1 MPSGV
6 GQVRVALVG
15 AGTMGSYHARV
26 VTESLDTEL
35 ACIVDPDEGVGTA
48 LADRFATRWV
58 PKLEDFRL
66 FDAVIIASPT
76 AHHVEWAQAALAAER
91 PVLVEK
97 PISVDV
103 AEVEALVDEAARCG
117 VPLMSGLL
125 ERFNPALMTLLEIVE
140 EPLHVNTVRHS
151 PYVDRIPTGVAYDL
165 LIHDVDLV
173 LRMAGQSPTDV
184 KAHLAYVHPKSDPE
198 SEDVVEASL
207 RFSTGLVAA
216 CSASRVSQ
224 RKIRALE
231 VAELDRLVEID
242 LVRQDITVYR
252 HVGADFL
259 SGAQTGYRQ
268 QTVIDI
274 PAIEYRKEPLAA
286 QLDHFV
292 ALIRGEADPV
302 AELATL
308 VEPHRVVAQAIASG
322 TAVVDA

>member
-1 MPSGV
+1 
-6 GQVRVALVG
+6 
-15 AGTMGSYHARV
+15 MGSYHARV
-26 VTESLDTEL
+26 VSQCPDTEL
-35 ACIVDPDEGVGTA
+35 ACIVDPSEATGT
-48 LADRFATRWV
+48 LLSERYGSRWV
-58 PKLEDFRL
+58 PKLDDFGP

-76 AHHVEWAQAALAAER
+76 AHHVEWAKAALEAER

-97 PISVDV
+97 PISVRVDEVEMLV
-103 AEVEALVDEAARCG
+103 AEATRRD

-151 PYVDRIPTGVAYDL
+151 PYVDRIATGVAFDL

-173 LRMAGQSPTDV
+173 LRMAGQPPTDV
-184 KAHLAYVHPKSDPE
+184 KAHLAYVHPKSGPE
-198 SEDVVEASL
+198 SEDVAEASL
-207 RFSTGLVAA
+207 QFGTGLVAA
-216 CSASRVSQ
+216 CSASRISQ

-231 VAELDRLVEID
+231 VAELDRLVEVD

-292 ALIRGEADPV
+292 ALIRAEADP
-302 AELATL
+302 ATELATL
-308 VEPHRVVAQAIASG
+308 VEPHRVVAQAIESG
-322 TAVVDA
+322 ARTVDA